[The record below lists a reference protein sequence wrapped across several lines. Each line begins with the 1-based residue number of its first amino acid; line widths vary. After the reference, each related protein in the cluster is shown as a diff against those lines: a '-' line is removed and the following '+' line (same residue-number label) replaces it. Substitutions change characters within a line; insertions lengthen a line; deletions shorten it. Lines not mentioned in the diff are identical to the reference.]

1 MKVLV
6 SFLLFSILSLPFV
19 HNHEV
24 LQAKEGYGPQAS
36 EHATLVRHVHLAE
49 HSSHTPQPESDDH
62 ESQGQW
68 PFLDHVTLLTLASGS
83 SPHIFAILPYF
94 DSSPSDYQEPSFHQS
109 MWEPMSPVRGSPL
122 IDSNTFLPSSNLSPF
137 HSGRAPPLSSL

>member
-19 HNHEV
+19 HDHAV
-24 LQAKEGYGPQAS
+24 LQAKEGYGPQAPD
-36 EHATLVRHVHLAE
+36 HASLVRHVHFGENSPHFPKPA
-49 HSSHTPQPESDDH
+49 SDEH
-62 ESQGQW
+62 ESQGQG

-83 SPHIFAILPYF
+83 SPHIFAILPSF
-94 DSSPSDYQEPSFHQS
+94 DSSPRDYQAPSFHQS
-109 MWEPMSPVRGSPL
+109 MWEPTSPVRGSPL
-122 IDSNTFLPSSNLSPF
+122 NNSDAFLLSLNLSPL